1 MVENER
7 IKDVINTENT
17 PSKAA
22 SKLINEALENGGLTI

>member
-17 PSKAA
+17 PSKLHQ
-22 SKLINEALENGGLTI
+22 SL